1 MFRMLLVLEDDKKN
15 LDFVK
20 QKLKEHLTPK
30 VNHAYERH
38 KFNRMKQR
46 EGETFEFLA
55 AVRLQAKRCQF
66 GDLTDELPRD
76 CIMVGITNHD
86 IRERLLSDLT
96 VELQKSVGLCRA
108 SEHAS

>member
-1 MFRMLLVLEDDKKN
+1 MLLVLEDDKKN

-38 KFNRMKQR
+38 KFNWMKQS
-46 EGETFEFLA
+46 EGETFNEFLV

-86 IRERLLSDLT
+86 IRERLLSVLT
-96 VELQKSVGLCRA
+96 VELQKSESPCRA
-108 SEHAS
+108 SEHTS